1 MRELR
6 ALTPDLVGD
15 LVGPCAPCVFWQ
27 TVPNNGHD
35 PTADPATT
43 FAQWVAEVTAEWG
56 APGRVLYVDGA
67 PVGHVVV
74 APARFVPRLA
84 AFATA
89 PSDPGTLVLV
99 TAVTA
104 AVAGAGGR
112 GALKLLVQSATKE
125 ALHHRSRSLDVVAA
139 RPLAVGRHACVQE
152 VAALEKLGFR
162 VERDHPAY
170 PRLRLDLRTVV
181 TIREE
186 AAAYVSRA
194 IRRMPGLQP
203 VPETHPDGASRTLT
217 RRRSREV
224 TRRAAGRVGY
234 GSDASG
240 GSVS

>member
-15 LVGPCAPCVFWQ
+15 LVGPCAPCLFWQ
-27 TVPNNGHD
+27 TVPNNGHGE
-35 PTADPATT
+35 TADPATL

-56 APGRVLYVDGA
+56 APGRVLYVDAA

-89 PSDPGTLVLV
+89 PSDPATLVLV
-99 TAVTA
+99 TAVT
-104 AVAGAGGR
+104 VPGAGSR
-112 GALKLLVQSATKE
+112 GALKLLVQAATKE

-203 VPETHPDGASRTLT
+203 VPDTHPDGARRVLPRRPARELT
-217 RRRSREV
+217 RRAS
-224 TRRAAGRVGY
+224 GRVPY
-234 GSDASG
+234 GNDARG
-240 GSVS
+240 GSVT